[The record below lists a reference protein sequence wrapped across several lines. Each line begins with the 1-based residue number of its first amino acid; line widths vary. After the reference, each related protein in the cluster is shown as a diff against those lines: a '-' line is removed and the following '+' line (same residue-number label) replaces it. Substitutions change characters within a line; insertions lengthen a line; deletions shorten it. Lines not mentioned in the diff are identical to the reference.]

1 MSIQSLESQ
10 IKSDLYVT
18 LEEISRVGVNNLNA
32 KKVAQWLGQWIQ
44 AGDFQSRLEAVQS
57 TFNEF
62 TKSNFWAKLG
72 IQDLKQLPDIFK
84 SIIETQVSSLTQ
96 IHESGSALLLGE
108 EPRDLEQLS
117 AALKSI
123 RGTSKGTD
131 EASQGHMLLEL
142 SKIYQEVHT
151 QLHTQESNLETVNG
165 IKLIKPEILQ
175 QALKEKLN
183 EHSNIFSQ
191 QFIDGCSAQ
200 IATLVEQG
208 KSFHA
213 PILRFNNHT
222 NLIEILSS
230 TDDGI
235 KAKTDAELEKMITD
249 ENKAEAQK
257 KAQKFIAEYCQP
269 GITEYDKQAVQAE
282 IKEAYG
288 KLDGGT
294 KAFLALRAREA
305 QNIIQVRNQKHNSL
319 SSLLGGFNVS
329 SLIGSGILGLIA
341 GAIFGNTKMGFLVTG
356 LLSLLGSLDSKST
369 NSEAQ
374 AKAKLAPPAQRTRT
388 DTTAATTSPA

>member
-10 IKSDLYVT
+10 IKSDLHVS
-18 LEEISRVGVNNLNA
+18 LEEIKKFGVNNLNA

-44 AGDFQSRLEAVQS
+44 AGDFHSRLEAVRS
-57 TFNEF
+57 TFNDAS
-62 TKSNFWAKLG
+62 KNNFWAKLG
-72 IQDLKQLPDIFK
+72 IQDLSPLQNIFN
-84 SIIETQVSSLTQ
+84 SIIETQASSLKQ

-108 EPRDLEQLS
+108 EPRDLEQLLK
-117 AALKSI
+117 ALKGI
-123 RGTSKGTD
+123 KGTSKGKD

-142 SKIYQEVHT
+142 SKIYQKVHT

-165 IKLIKPEILQ
+165 IKLIKPEILK
-175 QALKEKLN
+175 QALKEKLS

-191 QFIDGCSAQ
+191 AFINCCSAQ

-230 TDDGI
+230 TDDGL
-235 KAKTDAELEKMITD
+235 KAKTDSELEASITD
-249 ENKAEAQK
+249 KNNAQA
-257 KAQKFIAEYCQP
+257 KAQKFIEQYCQP

-282 IKEAYG
+282 IKKAYNN
-288 KLDGGT
+288 LENDT

-329 SLIGSGILGLIA
+329 SLIGTGILGLIA
-341 GAIFGNTKMGFLVTG
+341 GAIFGNNKMGFLVTG

-369 NSEAQ
+369 NSETQ
-374 AKAKLAPPAQRTRT
+374 AKAKSAPPAKKAQAS
-388 DTTAATTSPA
+388 TTALAA

>member
-10 IKSDLYVT
+10 IRSDLHVS
-18 LEEISRVGVNNLNA
+18 LEEIKKIGVNNLNA
-32 KKVAQWLGQWIQ
+32 QKVAQWLGQWIQ
-44 AGDFQSRLEAVQS
+44 AGDFHSRLETVQS
-57 TFNEF
+57 TFNPSS
-62 TKSNFWAKLG
+62 KNNFWAKLG
-72 IQDLKQLPDIFK
+72 IQDLSPLQNIFN
-84 SIIETQVSSLTQ
+84 SIIETQASSLKQ

-117 AALKSI
+117 QALKNT
-123 RGTSKGTD
+123 RGKSKGTD
-131 EASQGHMLLEL
+131 GASQGHMLLEL
-142 SKIYQEVHT
+142 SKMYQEVHI
-151 QLHTQESNLETVNG
+151 QLRTQESNLETVNG

-175 QALKEKLN
+175 RALKEKLS
-183 EHSNIFSQ
+183 EHSNIFSPD
-191 QFIDGCSAQ
+191 FINGCSAQ

-230 TDDGI
+230 TDDGL
-235 KAKTDAELEKMITD
+235 KAKTDSELEASITD
-249 ENKAEAQK
+249 KNNAQA
-257 KAQKFIAEYCQP
+257 KAQKFIEQYCQP
-269 GITEYDKQAVQAE
+269 CITEYDKQAVQAE
-282 IKEAYG
+282 IKKAYNN
-288 KLDGGT
+288 LENDT

-329 SLIGSGILGLIA
+329 SLIGTGILGLIA
-341 GAIFGNTKMGFLVTG
+341 GAIFGNTKMVFLVTG

-369 NSEAQ
+369 NSETQ
-374 AKAKLAPPAQRTRT
+374 ANAKPAPPAKKAQASN
-388 DTTAATTSPA
+388 TALAA